1 VTGAMVA
8 SLILCGAMSKDFRA
22 WKIDEAQ
29 LLPPSVQDYVPEA
42 HLSRLIVTLVR
53 EELDLSA
60 ISARYRSSLGQ
71 PAFDPRMMTA
81 LLLHGYASGIYSS
94 RRLAKAAVERADF
107 MMIVAGDAPDFRT
120 LSEFRRRHL
129 SALAN
134 LFVQVLKL
142 AEKAGLVKLGHV
154 ALDGTKIKANASKHK
169 AMSYER
175 MKQRETAL
183 AAEVDRWLKAA
194 ATADAE
200 EDKLYGDKRG
210 DEMPAWVADKKQRL
224 KKLRAAKAELEA
236 EAKAAAKE
244 EVRRQQKAEEK
255 GRAAGRKKA
264 SRTSA
269 RPRSEPDGKA
279 QRNFTDP
286 ESRILKTK
294 DGYIQGYNA
303 QAAVDA
309 AAQIIVAHTLSNNG
323 SDQAQFAVLLD
334 GIKTNFKRNPD
345 EVSADAG
352 YCSAANL
359 ATLGRRRING
369 YIATGRQQHGTS
381 CATTKRPPKPGSLVA
396 RMSAKLRRA
405 GYRSRYRLRKQVVE
419 PVFGQ
424 IKQENGFRQFLLRG
438 IEKVKAEWAMIC
450 TGHNLRKLAR
460 AAA

>member
-1 VTGAMVA
+1 MVA

-175 MKQRETAL
+175 
-183 AAEVDRWLKAA
+183 
-194 ATADAE
+194 
-200 EDKLYGDKRG
+200 
-210 DEMPAWVADKKQRL
+210 
-224 KKLRAAKAELEA
+224 
-236 EAKAAAKE
+236 
-244 EVRRQQKAEEK
+244 
-255 GRAAGRKKA
+255 
-264 SRTSA
+264 
-269 RPRSEPDGKA
+269 
-279 QRNFTDP
+279 
-286 ESRILKTK
+286 I
-294 DGYIQGYNA
+294 
-303 QAAVDA
+303 
-309 AAQIIVAHTLSNNG
+309 
-323 SDQAQFAVLLD
+323 
-334 GIKTNFKRNPD
+334 
-345 EVSADAG
+345 
-352 YCSAANL
+352 
-359 ATLGRRRING
+359 
-369 YIATGRQQHGTS
+369 
-381 CATTKRPPKPGSLVA
+381 
-396 RMSAKLRRA
+396 
-405 GYRSRYRLRKQVVE
+405 
-419 PVFGQ
+419 
-424 IKQENGFRQFLLRG
+424 
-438 IEKVKAEWAMIC
+438 
-450 TGHNLRKLAR
+450 
-460 AAA
+460 